1 MQFGG
6 KRGRQRPAKTAMPQ
20 CTENVDLIPPYNRAR
35 ILLAYSSVLEWTAEE
50 LQRLVRAAERQIR
63 CRIPKG
69 ARMKESLNH
78 RDLHGVPEHRDHV
91 GHAVGFLQ

>member
-50 LQRLVRAAERQIR
+50 LQGPNSIE
-63 CRIPKG
+63 K
-69 ARMKESLNH
+69 
-78 RDLHGVPEHRDHV
+78 
-91 GHAVGFLQ
+91 FLLEFWLEKWLEKRFHF

>member
-6 KRGRQRPAKTAMPQ
+6 KRGRQHPAAAKTAMPQ

-50 LQRLVRAAERQIR
+50 LQGPNSIE
-63 CRIPKG
+63 
-69 ARMKESLNH
+69 
-78 RDLHGVPEHRDHV
+78 D
-91 GHAVGFLQ
+91 FLT